1 MTPMRIRAKSVAL
14 IAFAFLLNLGHAY
27 AVSKPPCAPAGDK
40 ADWRVYSDTRHHFCF
55 LYPKTYVQAPDTK
68 DSQGVETL
76 HSPDVDILVG
86 CCNEEF
92 DLQALVRSAPTGVEF
107 PPEPFVAGSNKF
119 YYYGPGGSG
128 ISYPD
133 QFFYDLR
140 GKTLS
145 IDFDG
150 GYEDGRTPSDKIKL
164 LERQVLAT
172 FRTY

>member
-1 MTPMRIRAKSVAL
+1 MQIQSKSLAL
-14 IAFAFLLNLGHAY
+14 IAFAGCLSLGHGY
-27 AVSKPPCAPAGDK
+27 ALSKPPCAPSGDK
-40 ADWRVYSDTRHHFCF
+40 ADWRVYSDTHHHFCF
-55 LYPKTYVQAPDTK
+55 LYPKTYVQTPDANDT
-68 DSQGVETL
+68 QGVETL

-86 CCNEEF
+86 CCDEAF

-107 PPEPFVAGSNKF
+107 PPEPFVVGPHTF
-119 YYYGPGGSG
+119 YYYGPGGG
-128 ISYPD
+128 GVSYPD

-150 GYEDGRTPSDKIKL
+150 GYDDGRTPSEKIKR